1 MAAGAWSGAGAAW
14 RAAAGLGAAGLTAAG
29 LSGGASLGARAE
41 RAAESGPA
49 PAASGDGEGGA
60 GGKGQPW
67 KGSAAG
73 AAEAAFETWLRER
86 GAKGLEQVAVGH
98 VSEEGGGAAIG
109 RGLFLREGV
118 RGSIRDGVR
127 WRPWRPALRV
137 SFPLS
142 NALTPASCIREPRV
156 GWVYRAL
163 LEDGTLSPRL
173 AVMAFLIVER
183 LRGATSPWAPY
194 IAMLPEEEG
203 LGTPLFFSDAELQ
216 MLRGTTL
223 HAAVTA
229 RQKKLRQDFR
239 RVKSA
244 VAQALQACKHDGGRA
259 PAFSDFLWASGIY
272 WSRVLELPLPER
284 APVLEGGMLGG
295 GVISQVSAPPEPAAT
310 AAMEGLCPGLDC
322 CNHGEG
328 APGRWRAVGQV
339 PARTAAPATGETWL
353 GIPRKWLPALLA
365 PATGGQ
371 EGSRRPDGPAGFLEL
386 ISDRALSPGEEVRID
401 YGARSNEEL
410 LFTYGFVDPH
420 NPHDTLLLSAPLTA
434 GDLENPV
441 NQARMELLHARGLRP
456 QAFLPLAG
464 VSTHGDG
471 GHQPATA
478 KEFPPEVIAMMEV
491 MVLPQKKL
499 AEALE
504 LARAEAEVQ
513 GAGAGAGA
521 DAGNPAVKSGKGD
534 AQEPSFAALTLLVRL
549 MQLQVYNLEG
559 PGGTGSLEHD
569 TATML
574 KHLMAEKDGEG
585 ASEYAGSPLSRNAYH
600 ALLYRMNQKRIA
612 RAYTALAERLLSYH
626 LPEKSEGQKAGAY
639 RPYRP

>member
-1 MAAGAWSGAGAAW
+1 MAAGAWSGGGAAW
-14 RAAAGLGAAGLTAAG
+14 RAAAGLGAAGLAAAG
-29 LSGGASLGARAE
+29 LSGGASPGARAE
-41 RAAESGPA
+41 RAAESGPTA
-49 PAASGDGEGGA
+49 AASGGGGGGA
-60 GGKGQPW
+60 GGRGSPW
-67 KGSAAG
+67 KGPAAG
-73 AAEAAFETWLRER
+73 AAEAAFEAWLRER
-86 GAKGLEQVAVGH
+86 GAKGLEQIVVGH
-98 VSEEGGGAAIG
+98 VDKKDGGAAIG
-109 RGLFLREGV
+109 RGLFLREDV

-142 NALTPASCIREPRV
+142 NVLTPAACTREPRV

-173 AVMAFLIVER
+173 AVMTFLIVEKI
-183 LRGATSPWAPY
+183 RGATSPWAPY
-194 IAMLPEEEG
+194 IAMLPGEEG

-223 HAAVTA
+223 HAAVTS
-229 RQKKLRQDFR
+229 RQKKLRQDFH

-244 VAQALQACKHDGGRA
+244 VAQALRACKHDGGRA
-259 PAFSDFLWASGIY
+259 PAFDDFMWASGIY

-284 APVLEGGMLGG
+284 APVMAGGALGG
-295 GVISQVSAPPEPAAT
+295 GVISQVGAPPGPASN

-339 PARTAAPATGETWL
+339 PAPTAASATGGTWL

-365 PATGGQ
+365 PSTGGQ
-371 EGSRRPDGPAGFLEL
+371 EGSRRPGAPPGFLEL
-386 ISDRALSPGEEVRID
+386 TSDRALSPGEELRID
-401 YGARSNEEL
+401 YGSRSNAEL

-434 GDLENPV
+434 GDLEDPI

-471 GHQPATA
+471 GHQPVTA

-491 MVLPQKKL
+491 MVLPRKKL

-504 LARAEAEVQ
+504 LADAEAE
-513 GAGAGAGA
+513 AGGTVAGTPVAK
-521 DAGNPAVKSGKGD
+521 PGKGG

-569 TATML
+569 TAIML

-600 ALLYRMNQKRIA
+600 ALVYRMNQKRIA
-612 RAYTALAERLLSYH
+612 RAYAALAERMLSYH
-626 LPEKSEGQKAGAY
+626 LPTKSEGQKAGAY